1 MVEVIGLGRE
11 HGYERLENS
20 IERALALGCADVE
33 AIRYLLLEN
42 RLERARPEVL
52 QLPELMEYD
61 RPLPDCG
68 DYDRLLSVAEVRA

>member
-11 HGYERLENS
+11 HGYERLEHT
-20 IERALALGCADVE
+20 IERALSLGCSDAE

-42 RLERARPEVL
+42 RLERARPEAL
-52 QLPELMEYD
+52 QIPELMEYN

-68 DYDRLLSVAEVRA
+68 DYDRLLSVPEVRA